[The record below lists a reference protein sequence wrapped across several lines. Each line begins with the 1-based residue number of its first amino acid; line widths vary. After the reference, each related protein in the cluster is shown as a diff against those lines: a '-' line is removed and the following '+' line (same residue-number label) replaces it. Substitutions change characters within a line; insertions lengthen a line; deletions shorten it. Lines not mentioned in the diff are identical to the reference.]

1 MKLSKW
7 ISKEKTAVVLF
18 IAPSFIGFSIF
29 YIIPFIIGVYYSFI
43 DNAVNGSFVA
53 LKNYKEL
60 LSNSSFVKASSNTFI
75 FMAIGIPLIIVI
87 SLMIAMSLN
96 KTLYFRNILRGAFIL
111 PLGVTVSSIIIVW
124 QIFFDWNGVINQWIS
139 VFGIER
145 VDWMKSEWGMWVL
158 ISIYIWKNIGYNII
172 LFLAGLQ
179 SIPRVYYEAADIDG
193 AGKFAK
199 FRNITI
205 VYLTPTMFL
214 VVLMSIINAFKI
226 FRETYLISGAHPYD
240 SIYMIQHYMNNM
252 FMSLDMQKLTAA
264 ATLMFIV
271 ISLVVLILFFIDHGF
286 RKYME

>member
-7 ISKEKTAVVLF
+7 ISKEKIAVTLF
-18 IAPSFIGFSIF
+18 IAPSLIGFSIF

-75 FMAIGIPLIIVI
+75 FMTIGIPLIIAI
-87 SLMIAMSLN
+87 SLMIAMALN
-96 KTLYFRNILRGAFIL
+96 KNLYFRNILRGAFIL

-172 LFLAGLQ
+172 IFLAGLQ
-179 SIPRVYYEAADIDG
+179 SIPTVYYEAAAIDG

-199 FRNITI
+199 FKNITI

-214 VVLMSIINAFKI
+214 VVLMSMINAFKI
-226 FRETYLISGAHPYD
+226 FRETYLMAGDYPYD

-252 FMSLDMQKLTAA
+252 FTSLDMQKLTAA

-271 ISLVVLILFFIDHGF
+271 ISSVVLILFFIERRF
-286 RKYME
+286 RKSME

>member
-7 ISKEKTAVVLF
+7 ISKEKIAVTLF
-18 IAPSFIGFSIF
+18 IAPSLIGFSIF

-75 FMAIGIPLIIVI
+75 FMTIGIPLIIAI
-87 SLMIAMSLN
+87 SLMIAMALN
-96 KTLYFRNILRGAFIL
+96 KNLYFRNILRGAFIL

-172 LFLAGLQ
+172 IFLAGLQ
-179 SIPRVYYEAADIDG
+179 SIPTVYYEAAAIDG

-199 FRNITI
+199 FKNITI

-214 VVLMSIINAFKI
+214 VVLMSMINAFKI
-226 FRETYLISGAHPYD
+226 FRETYLMAGDYPYD

-252 FMSLDMQKLTAA
+252 FTSLDMQKLTAA

-271 ISLVVLILFFIDHGF
+271 ISLVVLILFFIERRF
-286 RKYME
+286 RKSME

>member
-7 ISKEKTAVVLF
+7 ISKEKTAVALF
-18 IAPSFIGFSIF
+18 IAPSLIGFSIF
-29 YIIPFIIGVYYSFI
+29 YIIPFIIGVYYSFM

-75 FMAIGIPLIIVI
+75 FMAIGIPLIIGI
-87 SLMIAMSLN
+87 SLMIAMALN
-96 KTLYFRNILRGAFIL
+96 KNLYFRNILRGAFIL

-179 SIPRVYYEAADIDG
+179 SIPTVYYEAAAIDG

-226 FRETYLISGAHPYD
+226 FRETYLIAGDYPYD

-252 FMSLDMQKLTAA
+252 FISLDMQKLTAA

-271 ISLVVLILFFIDHGF
+271 ISLVVLILFFIDRRF
-286 RKYME
+286 RKSME

>member
-7 ISKEKTAVVLF
+7 ISKEKIAVTLF
-18 IAPSFIGFSIF
+18 IAPSLIGFSIF

-87 SLMIAMSLN
+87 SLMIAMALN
-96 KTLYFRNILRGAFIL
+96 KNLYFRNILRGAFIL

-179 SIPRVYYEAADIDG
+179 SIPTVYYEAAAIDG

-226 FRETYLISGAHPYD
+226 FRETYLIAGAYPYD

-252 FMSLDMQKLTAA
+252 FISLDMQKLTAA

-271 ISLVVLILFFIDHGF
+271 ISLVVLILFFIERRF
-286 RKYME
+286 RKSME

>member
-7 ISKEKTAVVLF
+7 ISKEKIAVTLF
-18 IAPSFIGFSIF
+18 IAPSLIGFSIF

-75 FMAIGIPLIIVI
+75 FMAIGIPLIIAI
-87 SLMIAMSLN
+87 SLMIAMALN
-96 KTLYFRNILRGAFIL
+96 KNLYFRNILRGAFIL

-172 LFLAGLQ
+172 IFLAGLQ
-179 SIPRVYYEAADIDG
+179 SIPTVYYEAAAIDG

-199 FRNITI
+199 FKNITI

-214 VVLMSIINAFKI
+214 VVLMSMINAFKI
-226 FRETYLISGAHPYD
+226 FRETYLMAGDYPYD

-252 FMSLDMQKLTAA
+252 FTSLDMQKLTAA

-271 ISLVVLILFFIDHGF
+271 ISLVVLILFFIERRF
-286 RKYME
+286 RKSME